1 MKNYMQNV
9 GRHKDINRRSDEVS
23 VGNKEYIIEQCKR
36 YDPCYKVAN
45 KLFELCSCSSIL
57 WKVELVSDEMD
68 VQL

>member
-1 MKNYMQNV
+1 MLV
-9 GRHKDINRRSDEVS
+9 DIRILIAVLMRSQLEIR
-23 VGNKEYIIEQCKR
+23 NTLLKCKR

-68 VQL
+68 V